1 MLLLSPIT
9 WGHHCVGA
17 LPALYLIFRTAFYYR
32 SLPRWMLVP
41 LGYVILA
48 LGFNRA
54 IIGKQLSLLLSA
66 YSVVTW
72 EILALLVLTLGYR
85 SLALSRA
92 RATSHQGTSS

>member
-9 WGHHCVGA
+9 WGHHCVGT
-17 LPALYLIFRTAFYYR
+17 LPALYLIFRTAFYYQ
-32 SLPRWMLVP
+32 SLPGWMLVP

-54 IIGKQLSLLLSA
+54 IIGKQLSLWLSS

-72 EILALLVLTLGYR
+72 QILALLVLTLGCR
-85 SLALSRA
+85 SWQARRRA
-92 RATSHQGTSS
+92 GCNAR